1 MNKKQL
7 SLQNSSLFAELERKT
22 KEINILGI
30 RLEEAEKKANALSDE
45 NEALK
50 QSLEKADSE
59 NKNLFEKNKELETA
73 LAEAKAKAATTFTV
87 IDTFEPEP
95 EIEALPTNN
104 MEQATKATEPVTET
118 ENENP
123 VEKEEEKAKQTLF
136 STDQPITNQDEETVT
151 EVLTPPATEYEE
163 NLENSL
169 TSTDLLRDYGAKTI
183 GKVTRVTAE
192 VLSKVS
198 AVNDEVSESL
208 KTLALG
214 KNESFK
220 FQIMKLAKKNGDQ
233 EKIMAEM
240 DLLADEAIIYLRSI

>member
-73 LAEAKAKAATTFTV
+73 LAEAKAKAATTFAV

-123 VEKEEEKAKQTLF
+123 VEKEEEKAKQSLF

-163 NLENSL
+163 DLENSL